1 MSKTRTNIA
10 KTRKSLIEAYLNLLA
25 KNEGEKT
32 DITITAVAEEANVN
46 RGTFYARYSS
56 IEALDADAAKVITEE
71 LFSPIFNVPMREIFS
86 APLKYI
92 EVISK
97 QIEDNFDIISKL
109 ERTKYAD
116 EFMHENISIFVDK
129 ARTDRS
135 IKDIRAKVGS
145 DSLFAFIVFGVLNG
159 IVGVARECIRGNLN
173 IPIGN
178 FKNYIVNSIESLL
191 TYIKYVLDF
200 KEVLPTSAPPF
211 GLDEFDK
218 FTV

>member
-1 MSKTRTNIA
+1 MNKIKNSIA

-25 KNEGEKT
+25 KNEGEKA
-32 DITITAVAEEANVN
+32 DITITAVSEEANVN

-56 IEALDADAAKVITEE
+56 IEALDADAAKVVTEE
-71 LFSPIFNVPMREIFS
+71 LFSTVFNVPMREIFS

-97 QIEDNFDIISKL
+97 QIEDNFELIKKL

-116 EFMHENISIFVDK
+116 DFMHERISIFVDK
-129 ARTDRS
+129 AKTDRS

-145 DSLFAFIVFGVLNG
+145 DSLFAFIVFAVLNG
-159 IVGVARECIRGNLN
+159 IVGVARECISGNLN
-173 IPIGN
+173 IPIGS

-191 TYIKYVLDF
+191 TYIKYVMDF
-200 KEVLPTSAPPF
+200 KEVLPTGSSPF
-211 GLDEFDK
+211 GLDDFDK
-218 FTV
+218 FNI